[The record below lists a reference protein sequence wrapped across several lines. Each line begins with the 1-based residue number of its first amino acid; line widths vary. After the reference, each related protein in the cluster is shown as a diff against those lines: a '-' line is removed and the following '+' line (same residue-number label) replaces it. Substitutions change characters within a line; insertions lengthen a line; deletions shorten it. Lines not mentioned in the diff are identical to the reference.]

1 MADPLSVVA
10 SIAGIAT
17 ASVAISK
24 VIYEIAHT
32 VKHAPKEVAHMA
44 GEMTLL
50 SSVLRHLRSA
60 LAECIDSCKPRLI
73 TDIRTTVSK
82 IKHLHAEI
90 KDLTKNSTRTL
101 YRVELLFKSVR
112 TKNLLA
118 QIEGFKSSVAVMLT
132 TVQLAVAKK
141 QLFM

>member
-1 MADPLSVVA
+1 MVDPLSVVA

-32 VKHAPKEVAHMA
+32 AKHAPKEVTEMA

-60 LAECIDSCKPRLI
+60 LAECIDSCKLRLI
-73 TDIRTTVSK
+73 TNVRKAVSK

-90 KDLTKNSTRTL
+90 KNLTKNSTRTI
-101 YRVELLFKSVR
+101 YRVELLFKSVQ
-112 TKNLLA
+112 TKTLLA
-118 QIEGFKSSVAVMLT
+118 QIEGFKSSVAVMLM
-132 TVQLAVAKK
+132 TVQLAVVKK
-141 QLFM
+141 QLSM